1 MLDWNAICVKFNNIS
16 LAEIFIALGG
26 IWAWYKF
33 HKQNKFNWILQEQK
47 NELDKSLKNHEQQL
61 NQIIEDQKYLNQ
73 RRLTDFSLYAK
84 KKHEK
89 VIDLYEKLSIAQNQ
103 VLFQDSPLRQVP
115 TFTDYNEK
123 DMIEFLDKFKLTRA
137 AKNELL
143 EGWKVNRKNGVE
155 PIYKM
160 MTSQENIDTSRNIN
174 ELIKSEIEAQLYL
187 SCDISEK
194 LKVYRHKLQGIAT
207 LCNLD
212 NRENINGD
220 NKQKMYEKRT
230 ELVKSINIEFPIIV
244 EELKQWL
251 LNASEKY

>member
-1 MLDWNAICVKFNNIS
+1 MIDVIIEKLISYVTFNNIV
-16 LAEIFIALGG
+16 LLIIAG
-26 IWAWYKF
+26 WTWYRF
-33 HKQNKFNWILQEQK
+33 SKQNEINSNLQEQK
-47 NELDKSLKNHEQQL
+47 NELDKSLKEYEQQL
-61 NQIIEDQKYLNQ
+61 NKVIEDQKYLNQ
-73 RRLTDFSLYAK
+73 KKLTDFSLYAN
-84 KKHEK
+84 KKHER

-160 MTSQENIDTSRNIN
+160 MTSQENIDTNRTIN
-174 ELIKSEIEAQLYL
+174 ELIKSELEAQLYL
-187 SCDISEK
+187 SCDISKK
-194 LKVYRHKLQGIAT
+194 LKSYRHKLQEIAT

-220 NKQKMYEKRT
+220 KKQKMYEERA

-251 LNASEKY
+251 LNASE